1 MMSTRSLR
9 AAVAAG
15 GAALVLLLTGC
26 TDSGSTEDA
35 GASATHD
42 HGSMSQQADPAAD
55 HNDADVSFA
64 AGMVPHHQQAIEMSD
79 IILAKQG
86 IDQRVVD
93 LANQIKAAQGP
104 EIATMQQWLTG
115 WGAPAMNHEGHDM
128 SDMGRLAHLAMNPRE
143 DASREEIYLAIA
155 SLYRVQGNNLN
166 NRERELMREILR
178 RLTRDVEMAIRIAL
192 AERLADFVQRPSMQL
207 VRMICEL
214 FNGQFQP
221 GRADEPASAGLIQL
235 KLVRSSSPH

>member
-9 AAVAAG
+9 AAAAAG
-15 GAALVLLLTGC
+15 GAALVLLLAGC
-26 TDSGSTEDA
+26 TDNSGTEDA
-35 GASATHD
+35 GASTTHD
-42 HGSMSQQADPAAD
+42 HGSMSQGSMSPHADPAAD

-64 AGMVPHHQQAIEMSD
+64 AGMVPHHEQAIEMSD

-128 SDMGRLAHLAMNPRE
+128 SDMGMGMMSDQQLEQLRQAQGADAAKQFLTGMIAHHEGAVRMAQTELDTGKAE
-143 DASREEIYLAIA
+143 DAKKLARDIIDA
-155 SLYRVQGNNLN
+155 QQ
-166 NRERELMREILR
+166 REIA
-178 RLTRDVEMAIRIAL
+178 TMK
-192 AERLADFVQRPSMQL
+192 
-207 VRMICEL
+207 
-214 FNGQFQP
+214 QFL
-221 GRADEPASAGLIQL
+221 GSL
-235 KLVRSSSPH
+235 